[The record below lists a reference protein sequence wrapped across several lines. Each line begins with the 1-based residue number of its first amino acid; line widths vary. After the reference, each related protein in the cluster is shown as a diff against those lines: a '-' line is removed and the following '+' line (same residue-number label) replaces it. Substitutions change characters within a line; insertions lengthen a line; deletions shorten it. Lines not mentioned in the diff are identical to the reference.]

1 MIALAITHTI
11 AFVAGA
17 VIGIAGLY
25 ALAAFLCPTRRLA
38 RMQRDNR
45 PDTGSTVRRP

>member
-1 MIALAITHTI
+1 MIALILSHII
-11 AFVAGA
+11 AFVAGT

-38 RMQRDNR
+38 RIQRANR
-45 PDTGSTVRRP
+45 AQQKS

>member
-17 VIGIAGLY
+17 VTGIAGLY

-38 RMQRDNR
+38 RMQRDHR
-45 PDTGSTVRRP
+45 AEQKS